1 MRLLA
6 IVCIAALGLVPVV
19 SGAQDLDAK
28 AALRSLPSERSS
40 SLVLTAQG
48 AERLAPPVRSESPL
62 SLRSEWDTASVSRA
76 QSLAL
81 LLTAQI
87 ACAAMG
93 TSCALMPP
101 APTAITPP
109 GSESWQRGGCK
120 TPQACGWPRDTRD

>member
-1 MRLLA
+1 MRFLA
-6 IVCIAALGLVPVV
+6 IVYIAALGSVPVA

-48 AERLAPPVRSESPL
+48 AERLTPPARSESPL
-62 SLRSEWDTASVSRA
+62 SLRTEWETPSGSRA

-93 TSCALMPP
+93 TSCALMPSTR
-101 APTAITPP
+101 TAIAPP
-109 GSESWQRGGCK
+109 GSESWQSVGCK